1 MPPII
6 CMIATGEAALK
17 ETQMSLSSLEA
28 WHPDATIYLYT
39 DSQTKAHT
47 LKFKGKI
54 HVKKAL
60 DAYKGLRRADME
72 ARPGAIYS
80 KLFTDFCIEK
90 ANVMQW
96 AFDADPRA
104 TTDGVWY
111 IDSDITML
119 APLPEIPASATIAL
133 SPHYIRKGD
142 EDMYGIYNSGMIWA
156 RDSKWIAAWKGAT
169 HRSKYFEQGS
179 LELIVEEAGDELY
192 KFPPQVN
199 FGWWRMYQAATAP
212 PDVQSKFSIYRP
224 DASIGIRYDGVPLQS
239 IHTHWNEL
247 TGYVGAFNTW
257 IYKYTEVCKT
267 HQPMVAY
274 RKLVSQLFKVP
285 N

>member
-17 ETQMSLSSLEA
+17 EMQMSLSSLEA

-39 DSQTKAHT
+39 DSQTAAHT

-60 DAYKGLRRADME
+60 NAYKGLRRADME
-72 ARPGAIYS
+72 ASSGAVYS
-80 KLFTDFCIEK
+80 LLITDFFMEK

-96 AFDADPRA
+96 AFDTDPHA
-104 TTDGVWY
+104 TTNGVWY

-119 APLPEIPASATIAL
+119 APLPDIPTSATIAL

-142 EDMYGIYNSGMIWA
+142 EDMYGIYSAGLVWMKESRWV
-156 RDSKWIAAWKGAT
+156 STWKGAA
-169 HRSKYFEQGS
+169 HRSIFVDQGA
-179 LELIVEEAGDELY
+179 LNDVAIEAGDELY

-199 FGWWRMYQAATAP
+199 FGWWRMYQAVASP

-224 DASIGIRYDGVPLQS
+224 DASIGIRYDGAPLQS

-267 HQPMVAY
+267 HPPMVAY
-274 RKLVSQLFKVP
+274 RKLVSQLFKMP
-285 N
+285 K

>member
-17 ETQMSLSSLEA
+17 EMQMSLSSLET

-39 DSQTKAHT
+39 DSQTAAHT

-60 DAYKGLRRADME
+60 NAYKGLRRADME
-72 ARPGAIYS
+72 ARSGTVYS
-80 KLFTDFCIEK
+80 SLITDFFMEK

-96 AFDADPRA
+96 AFDTDSRA

-142 EDMYGIYNSGMIWA
+142 EDIYGIYNGGMLWA
-156 RDSKWIAAWKGAT
+156 NDSKWIAAWKGAT
-169 HRSKYFEQGS
+169 HRTKFEDQGA
-179 LELIVEEAGDELY
+179 LELIVEDASDELY

-199 FGWWRMYQAATAP
+199 FGWWRMYQAAAAP
-212 PDVQSKFSIYRP
+212 PDVQAKFSYCLT
-224 DASIGIRYDGVPLQS
+224 DKSVGIRYDGAPLQS

-247 TGYVGAFNTW
+247 TGYIGAFNAW
-257 IYKYTEVCKT
+257 IYKFMSVCKSYK
-267 HQPMVAY
+267 PMVGY
-274 RKLVSQLFKVP
+274 RRLVSQLFKVP
-285 N
+285 K